1 MRMDIFI
8 PYVGD
13 EEEGGMGGGSLGGGG
28 GRELGRSHYF
38 FLMGETII
46 SVTEDEG

>member
-1 MRMDIFI
+1 MDIFI
-8 PYVGD
+8 PYLGD
-13 EEEGGMGGGSLGGGG
+13 EEEEGWGVGAWRGVGG

-46 SVTEDEG
+46 